1 MLNAADSNG
10 WAAAQLAECLLGM
23 HKALSSSPGTT
34 KMAVVGHSPVRPAL
48 RRRTQEDG
56 KFKVFLDN
64 IGCSR
69 PAWAT

>member
-1 MLNAADSNG
+1 
-10 WAAAQLAECLLGM
+10 M